1 MIRQARIVARTMT
14 GDEDIGI
21 RREMMVSSGAK
32 HHPGQARFLQ
42 FAPVKG
48 AEMEQLEKALQDL
61 KGIIA
66 TFREEVAALSD
77 EFSNS
82 RVAISP
88 AQLQAKLGTMQE
100 RIRQAATERYAR
112 FLEEAAHVESELRA
126 KLQQVR
132 NFREQAD
139 QTSTY
144 LIALT
149 TGQRTSKKTR

>member
-1 MIRQARIVARTMT
+1 
-14 GDEDIGI
+14 
-21 RREMMVSSGAK
+21 
-32 HHPGQARFLQ
+32 
-42 FAPVKG
+42 
-48 AEMEQLEKALQDL
+48 MEQLEKALQDL

-77 EFSNS
+77 EFSDS

-88 AQLQAKLGTMQE
+88 AQLQAKLCTMQE
-100 RIRQAATERYAR
+100 RIRQAATEKYAR

-132 NFREQAD
+132 DFREQAD

-149 TGQRTSKKTR
+149 TGQQTGKKTR